1 MASRDPG
8 WREGGWEGDGHDKVL
23 RNCLLTDAEKL
34 DLERSIFFSFF
45 LQRTKIVF
53 FVKKKKNLS
62 SRTTKSLWKVVI
74 LRQQHNYVTWHSM
87 SLEPATV
94 WGEGGVW
101 GPSPLGRLRLCLPV
115 RPLMVVVKERCE
127 LIQKQEMSRDL
138 EIFM

>member
-1 MASRDPG
+1 MAGRAPG
-8 WREGGWEGDGHDKVL
+8 WREGGWEGEGHDKVL

-34 DLERSIFFSFF
+34 DLERSIFSSFF
-45 LQRTKIVF
+45 FAKNKNSFLSQ
-53 FVKKKKNLS
+53 KNLS

-74 LRQQHNYVTWHSM
+74 LRQQHNYVKWHSM

-94 WGEGGVW
+94 WREGGVR
-101 GPSPLGRLRLCLPV
+101 GPSPLGRLSLCLAV

-127 LIQKQEMSRDL
+127 LIQKQEMSRGL